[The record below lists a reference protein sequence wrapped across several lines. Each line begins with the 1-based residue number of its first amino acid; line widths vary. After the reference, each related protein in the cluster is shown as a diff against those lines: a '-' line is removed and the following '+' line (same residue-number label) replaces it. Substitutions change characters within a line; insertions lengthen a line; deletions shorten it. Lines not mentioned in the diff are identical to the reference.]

1 MNKFN
6 QILKNVLLF
15 LVIFLAI
22 NYLINTFFVKEDTPI
37 ENTGIQVTTTENVAL
52 IVPHGIRQTGPAKA
66 SGRQTKPVLGAY
78 VALVRQGEAHKIA
91 SF

>member
-1 MNKFN
+1 CSVSSWFSSWEKSRSRAARNRT
-6 QILKNVLLF
+6 L
-15 LVIFLAI
+15 
-22 NYLINTFFVKEDTPI
+22 
-37 ENTGIQVTTTENVAL
+37 QVTTTENVAL

>member
-1 MNKFN
+1 M
-6 QILKNVLLF
+6 
-15 LVIFLAI
+15 
-22 NYLINTFFVKEDTPI
+22 
-37 ENTGIQVTTTENVAL
+37 TTTENVAL